1 MVMHMMLCSSFSDSN
16 TRGVTGTART
26 RKGGGEHE
34 RVGPR
39 TGAHGSGV
47 RVATGGSAQ
56 GRVRSVVA
64 WIILNERARGSDRE
78 KMKREFVTVN
88 FQWLHQR
95 PPKIT
100 LIFDDCVRGRRK

>member
-1 MVMHMMLCSSFSDSN
+1 MAMHMMLCSSFSDSN

-34 RVGPR
+34 RAGPR
-39 TGAHGSGV
+39 TGAHGGGA

-64 WIILNERARGSDRE
+64 WMTLNERACGSDRE
-78 KMKREFVTVN
+78 KMIKEFVTVN

-95 PPKIT
+95 PPKII
-100 LIFDDCVRGRRK
+100 LIFNDCVRDRRK